1 MLPAILRNNSHK
13 TTNIMT
19 AVSNMQAFEKL
30 IGICTGFGGKYN
42 PGRQNLRVETL
53 SDTLKQARE
62 KILQVSVAKTD
73 YEHAQNDRED
83 AFNDIRILAS
93 RILAELKSS
102 GATSQTI
109 EDAAGMVRK
118 IRGQQLSRKSGLESA
133 PTSNEPVTPVPARKP
148 VSGKNFGTIT
158 ANLEKLIQTLATE
171 PMYQPA
177 NVELQVNRLQQT
189 LEELR
194 SANAAV
200 VKTYSSWVQ
209 ARMSRNAFFSE
220 GVNSLHSIAMAVKQQ
235 VKATF
240 GFGSEAHAAVLKIRF
255 TKLYNR

>member
-13 TTNIMT
+13 TTNTMT

-30 IGICTGFGGKYN
+30 VGICTGFGGKYN
-42 PGRQNLRVETL
+42 PGRQNLRVENL
-53 SDTLKQARE
+53 SDILMQARN
-62 KILQVSVAKTD
+62 KMLQASVTKTD
-73 YEHAQNDRED
+73 YENAQNDRED
-83 AFNDIRILAS
+83 AFNDIRALAS
-93 RILAELKSS
+93 RILAELKST
-102 GATSQTI
+102 GATPQTI
-109 EDAAGMVRK
+109 EDAAAVVRK
-118 IRGQQLSRKSGLESA
+118 IRGQQFSRKSGIESA
-133 PTSNEPVTPVPARKP
+133 SVNSEPVTQIPARKP

-177 NVELQVNRLQQT
+177 NAELQLNALQAK
-189 LEELR
+189 LAELR
-194 SANAAV
+194 RANAAV
-200 VKTYSSWVQ
+200 VKTYSDWMQ
-209 ARMSRNAFFSE
+209 ARMARTEFFSE

-255 TKLYNR
+255 TKLYGR